1 MQAKRNEFQQANS
14 ISDLEYRAFREY
26 LEETCGI
33 LLGDNKQYL
42 VSSRMRKVIHE
53 CKLGTIGELI
63 EEVKRGRN
71 SSLKEKIVEAMTTNE
86 TSWFRDSQPFN
97 VLKNHI
103 LPEVLKKSPNR
114 LRIWSAACSSGQ
126 EPYSIAMTLN
136 EFSMSHP
143 GALPKDVEIIA
154 TDISPAMIKHA
165 SEGVYDEMNIVRGM
179 SDERRRRYFKE
190 VDGGWRVNDII
201 KQKVQF
207 RQLNLLQSYAL
218 FGRFDIIFC
227 RNVLIYFSHELKSDI
242 VGRMAGTLNHDSF
255 LLLGGSESMAKIS
268 EKFQMMK
275 IDGTVLYQ
283 LLKTEGHQFR

>member
-1 MQAKRNEFQQANS
+1 MQAKRKEFQQTNS
-14 ISDLEYRAFREY
+14 ITDLEYRAFREY

-33 LLGDNKQYL
+33 LLGENKQYL
-42 VSSRMRKVIHE
+42 VTSRMRKVIHE
-53 CKLGTIGELI
+53 CKLGTVGELI

-71 SSLKEKIVEAMTTNE
+71 PTLKEKIVEAMTTNE

-103 LPEVLKKSPNR
+103 LPGILKNSPRR

-136 EFSMSHP
+136 EFQLTHP
-143 GALPKDVEIIA
+143 GALPKDIEIIA

-165 SEGVYDEMNIVRGM
+165 TEGVYDEMNIVRGM
-179 SDERRRRYFKE
+179 SDERRRRYFQQVE
-190 VDGGWRVNDII
+190 GGWRVNDLVRKNI
-201 KQKVQF
+201 QF
-207 RQLNLLQSYAL
+207 RNLNLLQSYAL

-242 VGRMAGTLNHDSF
+242 VNRMAGTLNQNAY

-268 EKFQMMK
+268 QKFKMEK
-275 IDGTVLYQ
+275 IDGTVLYK
-283 LLKTEGHQFR
+283 LL